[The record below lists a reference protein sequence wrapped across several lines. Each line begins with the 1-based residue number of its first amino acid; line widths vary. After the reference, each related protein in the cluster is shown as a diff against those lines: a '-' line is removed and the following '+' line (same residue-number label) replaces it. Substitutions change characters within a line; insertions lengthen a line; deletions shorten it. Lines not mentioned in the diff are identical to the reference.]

1 MKLTL
6 MGAIEVLLENG
17 SISVKENQQ
26 GTKRQIKVCKPNPL
40 IKGTTYTVGE
50 INQKTLITL
59 LNTEFVKLTQ
69 GTKKDKYGNTYWY
82 YESNI
87 QKTNHVESGKGRGK

>member
-6 MGAIEVLLENG
+6 MNTIEVLLKNG
-17 SISVKENQQ
+17 SITVKENKL

-40 IKGTTYTVGE
+40 IRGTTSTAGH
-50 INQKTLITL
+50 IDQKTLSTL
-59 LNTEFVKLTQ
+59 LNTAYIKLIP
-69 GTKKDKYGNTYWY
+69 GTKQDKYGNTYWY

-87 QKTNHVESGKGRGK
+87 QQINESPRD